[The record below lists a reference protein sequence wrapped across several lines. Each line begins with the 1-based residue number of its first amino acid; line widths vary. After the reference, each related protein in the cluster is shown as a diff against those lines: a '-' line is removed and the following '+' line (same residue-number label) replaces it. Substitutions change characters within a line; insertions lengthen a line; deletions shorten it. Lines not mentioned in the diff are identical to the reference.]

1 MTAGG
6 ARDMAVETVIN
17 DQIMTTAERLLS
29 EMRSGN
35 EEQAVRTLDELVK
48 ARELSLFQELGKL
61 TREFH
66 DALNSFRVD
75 SRIAQITETEIPDA
89 RERLN
94 HVITM
99 TQNAADKTLTAVEQ
113 SLPVCEGLCNEAQSL
128 NEQWKKF
135 QNRELNAQQFRDLAR
150 LIETF
155 LGSAEQKSSLLR
167 ANLTQVLMAQDFQD
181 LTGQVIKR
189 VIKLVEDVE
198 ENLVNLIRISSQK
211 VTPTADTHITKLSD
225 IAPEGPQVPG
235 VKTGN
240 AVSGQ
245 DEVDDLLSSLG
256 F

>member
-1 MTAGG
+1 
-6 ARDMAVETVIN
+6 MAVETVIN
-17 DQIMTTAERLLS
+17 DQVTSTAERLLT
-29 EMRSGN
+29 EIRSGN
-35 EEQAVRTLDELVK
+35 EEQAVRTLDELVR

-66 DALNSFRVD
+66 EALNSFRLD
-75 SRIAQITETEIPDA
+75 SRLAQMTETEFPDA

-99 TQNAADKTLTAVEQ
+99 TQNAADKTLTAVEE
-113 SLPVCEGLCNEAQSL
+113 SLPVCEGLNAEAQSL
-128 NEQWKKF
+128 QDQWKKF

-150 LIETF
+150 LIEVF
-155 LGSAEQKSSLLR
+155 LGSTEQKTAVLR
-167 ANLTQVLMAQDFQD
+167 SNLNQVLMAQDFQD

-198 ENLVNLIRISSQK
+198 QNLVNLIRISSQK
-211 VTPTADTHITKLSD
+211 VTPSVASQITKMD
-225 IAPEGPQVPG
+225 AIAPEGPQVPG
-235 VKTGN
+235 IKSSS

>member
-1 MTAGG
+1 
-6 ARDMAVETVIN
+6 MAVESVITEHV
-17 DQIMTTAERLLS
+17 MSTAERLLS

-35 EEQAVRTLDELVK
+35 EEQAVKTLDELVK
-48 ARELSLFQELGKL
+48 AREVSLFQELGKL

-66 DALNSFRVD
+66 DALNSFRID
-75 SRIAQITETEIPDA
+75 SHIAQITETEIPDA

-99 TQNAADKTLTAVEQ
+99 TQNAADKTLSAVEQ
-113 SLPVCEGLCNEAQSL
+113 SLPLCEGLNTDAVALKNDWQRFQKREMSAQ
-128 NEQWKKF
+128 EF
-135 QNRELNAQQFRDLAR
+135 RELAKKIEMFLMSSEQQ
-150 LIETF
+150 T
-155 LGSAEQKSSLLR
+155 STLR
-167 ANLTQVLMAQDFQD
+167 AHLTQVLMAQDFQD

-198 ENLVNLIRISSQK
+198 SNLVNLIRMSSQK
-211 VTPTADTHITKLSD
+211 VTPHAEAHITKLD
-225 IAPEGPQVPG
+225 AIAAEGPQVPG
-235 VKTGN
+235 VKMAS